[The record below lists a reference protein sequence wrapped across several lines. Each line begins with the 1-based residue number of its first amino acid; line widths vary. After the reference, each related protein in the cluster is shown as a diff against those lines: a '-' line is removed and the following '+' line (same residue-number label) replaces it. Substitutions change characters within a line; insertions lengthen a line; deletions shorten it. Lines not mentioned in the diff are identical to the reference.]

1 MTTEEDLTAMQAE
14 IAELELQLADM
25 RREFREK
32 RTAALKAAI
41 DARNEADKLVREE
54 MARLGYK
61 APVRHSWFV

>member
-1 MTTEEDLTAMQAE
+1 MQAE
-14 IAELELQLADM
+14 IAEVELQLADM

>member
-1 MTTEEDLTAMQAE
+1 MQAE

-61 APVRHSWFV
+61 APARHSWFV

>member
-61 APVRHSWFV
+61 APVRPSLLF